1 MEHNVLVQINKWWI
15 MGAQNSPIMTGRE
28 HWDSRQQTHFLNYT
42 EETRLNL
49 KPDCTLTYQ

>member
-15 MGAQNSPIMTGRE
+15 MGAQNSPFMTGRE
-28 HWDSRQQTHFLNYT
+28 HWDSRQQTHFQNYT

-49 KPDCTLTYQ
+49 KPDCTLPYQ